1 MGIIH
6 VNNATLS
13 NHFSN
18 AQQDLVDTANTQIT
32 KERYLRIWVV
42 KSIDGTASGILGY
55 SMFPNTS
62 YIFDGI
68 VMRYDVF
75 GNGNPNMFPNY
86 NLGKVLVHEV
96 GHYLGLYHTFEGG
109 CSASAGDCYS
119 DGDKVCDTPRV
130 AAPNFN
136 CITGTNSCVETPAI
150 LDDLSNYMDYGNNYC
165 QNHFTTGQIERMLA
179 VLSSSRSTLYTTQN
193 LIYTATCG
201 SSNLISST
209 ITPSNFSPCASS
221 TVATTFNA
229 PFATTYSWDFGDNFA
244 TVSNP
249 NTANTQNASH
259 IYTSAANSPY
269 TVTLTV
275 TNSTGSSSVSTEK
288 IYVTNCA
295 PINNSNAYW
304 YVSNHCGLDFR
315 TGEAV
320 FDSTFPYLDQNNVS
334 CNSQCDANGNL
345 LFYTNSFKVWN
356 NQHVQ
361 INTTDLMM
369 IDVGSNSYQVLP
381 IPKPPL
387 VGNEISEYYIFTQ
400 QPHYETSSDR
410 GFRYNIVNVSGTTAT
425 MGVIQQPITLPA
437 TYGFDAAADGALLG
451 LSGISAVK
459 KCGSNDYWI
468 LAILNKVSTPYLVVF
483 SLTSSGLTY
492 HSERI
497 LTPIGGGYSTDN
509 MIEISPNG
517 NKLLIWNVDNAI
529 FTSRI
534 YDFNKAEG
542 LVGAVFSSI
551 ALPQS
556 TGLFGQMFGC
566 SFSPDSNLLYVTDYF
581 AKKLY
586 QFNVNSLN
594 INNTRKEVAST
605 LTGLWNI
612 QMGPDNKLYITMT
625 DIGYDQQLSVIHN
638 PNELST
644 TENPN
649 ACNFTTNGP
658 RTTVP
663 NAIAWPAL
671 PNVIDAK
678 QETAYFAP
686 NTPNVICKYI
696 TACNTFKFFPNVCGT
711 SFIWTFTNTTL
722 GTSFTTTATNPT
734 YNFTQNGTYIVTVK
748 SSANVLLGTSSP
760 IIINTASP
768 SAIMGSTTAC
778 LTRVNEN
785 ITNNSTVV
793 NTAESVT
800 WSITGG
806 GGTITGSINNQPS
819 VNINWTSLPGI
830 ITLTKVNAAGC
841 TSTTTQTITAYCQ
854 PLGIET
860 FSIENITVTPNPSTG
875 LITINIPN
883 FSGEIDLQV
892 FDISGR
898 IVFEE
903 SDSFT
908 TGEKKH

>member
-1 MGIIH
+1 LTDNFPEVKQRLESFEKDLRNARISVANKTESAIPPPGSITIPVVVYIVHDGTALTNISDAQVVNQITALNDYFLNTGIKFCLATKVDGANPIPTVTASDEQTTMGIIH

-32 KERYLRIWVV
+32 KDRYLRIWVV

-304 YVSNHCGLDFR
+304 
-315 TGEAV
+315 
-320 FDSTFPYLDQNNVS
+320 
-334 CNSQCDANGNL
+334 
-345 LFYTNSFKVWN
+345 
-356 NQHVQ
+356 
-361 INTTDLMM
+361 
-369 IDVGSNSYQVLP
+369 
-381 IPKPPL
+381 
-387 VGNEISEYYIFTQ
+387 
-400 QPHYETSSDR
+400 
-410 GFRYNIVNVSGTTAT
+410 
-425 MGVIQQPITLPA
+425 
-437 TYGFDAAADGALLG
+437 
-451 LSGISAVK
+451 
-459 KCGSNDYWI
+459 
-468 LAILNKVSTPYLVVF
+468 
-483 SLTSSGLTY
+483 
-492 HSERI
+492 
-497 LTPIGGGYSTDN
+497 
-509 MIEISPNG
+509 
-517 NKLLIWNVDNAI
+517 
-529 FTSRI
+529 
-534 YDFNKAEG
+534 
-542 LVGAVFSSI
+542 
-551 ALPQS
+551 
-556 TGLFGQMFGC
+556 
-566 SFSPDSNLLYVTDYF
+566 
-581 AKKLY
+581 
-586 QFNVNSLN
+586 
-594 INNTRKEVAST
+594 
-605 LTGLWNI
+605 
-612 QMGPDNKLYITMT
+612 
-625 DIGYDQQLSVIHN
+625 
-638 PNELST
+638 
-644 TENPN
+644 
-649 ACNFTTNGP
+649 
-658 RTTVP
+658 
-663 NAIAWPAL
+663 
-671 PNVIDAK
+671 
-678 QETAYFAP
+678 
-686 NTPNVICKYI
+686 
-696 TACNTFKFFPNVCGT
+696 
-711 SFIWTFTNTTL
+711 
-722 GTSFTTTATNPT
+722 
-734 YNFTQNGTYIVTVK
+734 
-748 SSANVLLGTSSP
+748 
-760 IIINTASP
+760 
-768 SAIMGSTTAC
+768 
-778 LTRVNEN
+778 
-785 ITNNSTVV
+785 
-793 NTAESVT
+793 
-800 WSITGG
+800 
-806 GGTITGSINNQPS
+806 
-819 VNINWTSLPGI
+819 
-830 ITLTKVNAAGC
+830 
-841 TSTTTQTITAYCQ
+841 
-854 PLGIET
+854 
-860 FSIENITVTPNPSTG
+860 
-875 LITINIPN
+875 
-883 FSGEIDLQV
+883 
-892 FDISGR
+892 
-898 IVFEE
+898 
-903 SDSFT
+903 
-908 TGEKKH
+908 